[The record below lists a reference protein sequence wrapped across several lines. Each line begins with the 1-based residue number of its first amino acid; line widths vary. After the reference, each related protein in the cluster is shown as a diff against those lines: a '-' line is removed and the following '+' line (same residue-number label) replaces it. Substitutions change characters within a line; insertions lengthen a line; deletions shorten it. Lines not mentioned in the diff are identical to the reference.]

1 MVQSIMKKFKVHLN
15 PEFFLSNTP
24 TVILVEA
31 EKVDLRVD
39 LRGDY
44 AVFYIDGLISGLCRS
59 PVSVLVQTEDEADRL
74 EKELREGRARIESSI
89 AASNI
94 SRDCSDPHD

>member
-1 MVQSIMKKFKVHLN
+1 MKKFKVQLN
-15 PEFFLSNTP
+15 PELVLSSTP

-44 AVFYIDGLISGLCRS
+44 AVFYTDGSISGLCRS
-59 PVSVLVQTEDEADRL
+59 PVSVLVLTEDEADRL
-74 EKELREGRARIESSI
+74 EKELRAGEPELKVL
-89 AASNI
+89 
-94 SRDCSDPHD
+94 